1 MAEAVYMLCAAA
13 APPPTTTVG
22 SDWPLAQAVY
32 ILCAVTSLA
41 SAFLLLRGYRRSGAR
56 FLMWSSLCFIGLAV
70 NNVLLF
76 VDLVVLPNVEGFIGV
91 DFAVWRTTAALI
103 GLCLLLYGLIWDAE

>member
-1 MAEAVYMLCAAA
+1 MAE
-13 APPPTTTVG
+13 
-22 SDWPLAQAVY
+22 AVY

-41 SAFLLLRGYRRSGAR
+41 CAFLLLRGYGRSRAR
-56 FLMWSSLCFIGLAV
+56 FLLWSSLCFMGLAV

-76 VDLVVLPNVEGFIGV
+76 LDLVVLPNVRGLMGV
-91 DFAVWRTTAALI
+91 DFALWRTAAALA